1 MKSLQGDRQAA
12 PNFPVPT
19 PSFKKILCRE
29 KKRETLLFDIVLKS
43 YIMSVFLSIFV
54 AFLKTHFYFL
64 STFDNSSIHAPNLNF
79 LISSL
84 ICWAHPVIEYNS
96 YSGWHKLYKADK
108 DFFLLSKGGL
118 PQKVWGCLQSSVLSI
133 PDICNF
139 SPHKQCEVQHLHFH
153 QNVWIFHSLILN
165 RGG

>member
-108 DFFLLSKGGL
+108 DFFLLIFWGFSWPQRVQRRPPSEGVRLSSILSPQHTWYL
-118 PQKVWGCLQSSVLSI
+118 PF
-133 PDICNF
+133 F
-139 SPHKQCEVQHLHFH
+139 ST
-153 QNVWIFHSLILN
+153 
-165 RGG
+165 